1 MSLVNCLDCQLQ
13 FWTRTIE
20 KCNDA
25 GIVKLGVEQNR
36 AYVYEDEAG
45 VSLGESLRLACH
57 LCLYWI
63 LSEWHIPSS
72 RLLFPAPEQCSPI
85 FTTDSTA
92 EGKKQLSSGLT
103 DFDPMG
109 VHINGGLPLK
119 STQLSS
125 RGPKAIERCAFYLLP
140 MGCDTIPYPEVVGPS
155 VLSDGPSPS

>member
-57 LCLYWI
+57 LCL
-63 LSEWHIPSS
+63 
-72 RLLFPAPEQCSPI
+72 
-85 FTTDSTA
+85 
-92 EGKKQLSSGLT
+92 
-103 DFDPMG
+103 
-109 VHINGGLPLK
+109 
-119 STQLSS
+119 
-125 RGPKAIERCAFYLLP
+125 
-140 MGCDTIPYPEVVGPS
+140 
-155 VLSDGPSPS
+155 

>member
-1 MSLVNCLDCQLQ
+1 MSLVDCLDCQLQ

-72 RLLFPAPEQCSPI
+72 RLLFPAMQPNI
-85 FTTDSTA
+85 Y
-92 EGKKQLSSGLT
+92 
-103 DFDPMG
+103 
-109 VHINGGLPLK
+109 N
-119 STQLSS
+119 
-125 RGPKAIERCAFYLLP
+125 
-140 MGCDTIPYPEVVGPS
+140 
-155 VLSDGPSPS
+155 